1 MRKRRTKTEIR
12 SIRITE
18 QLNQL
23 LENDAK
29 TKNLSVNALINTI
42 FSRYAEWDR
51 YAEKLDLMTVQ
62 KDFIKTLL
70 ALVDEQTVRGIARK
84 FGSHILK
91 DNLLFFFKEVSVDA
105 FLAYVSNQC
114 RYAGTAEHDISKTG
128 SHYTITANHGLG
140 EKWSIFLEEFVLQG
154 MKHIGVM
161 PDVEITERTIVIKF
175 AAPQDVFCDH

>member
-1 MRKRRTKTEIR
+1 MREKRTKTVIR

-18 QLNQL
+18 QLNNL

-42 FSRYAEWDR
+42 FTKYSEWDR
-51 YAEKLDLMTVQ
+51 FAEKLDLMTVQ

-70 ALVDEQTVRGIARK
+70 ELVDEQKVIGIARK

-91 DNLLFFFKEVSVDA
+91 DNLLFFFKELSVDT
-105 FLAYVSNQC
+105 FLIYVSNQC
-114 RYAGTAEHDISKTG
+114 RYAGTAEHDVIKTG

-140 EKWSIFLEEFVLQG
+140 EKWSIFLKEFLIQG
-154 MKHIGVM
+154 MKNIGVE
-161 PDVEITERTIVIKF
+161 PEVEITKRTVVVKF
-175 AAPQDVFCDH
+175 AAPRNLL